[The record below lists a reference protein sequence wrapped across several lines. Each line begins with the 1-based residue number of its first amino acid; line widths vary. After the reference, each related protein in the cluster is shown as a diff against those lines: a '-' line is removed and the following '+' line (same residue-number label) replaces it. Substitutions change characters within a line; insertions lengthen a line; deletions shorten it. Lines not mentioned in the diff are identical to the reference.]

1 MIIIRN
7 NLIPFPGYKAITLW
21 PFIFVRKKA
30 WYSNDIDRHERIHG
44 RQQLEMLLVGMV
56 LAAVLAAVGCGWW
69 SLLTLPVFYIWYG
82 VEYLVRLC
90 ITRSRSRAYRSV
102 SFEQEAY
109 ANERDQDYFYHRKWY
124 AWLRYVSL
132 GSAAFIKQSD

>member
-7 NLIPFPGYKAITLW
+7 NLIPFRGYSAVTIW
-21 PFIFVRKKA
+21 PFIFVRRSA
-30 WYSNDIDRHERIHG
+30 WYSNDTDRHERIHG
-44 RQQLEMLLVGMV
+44 RQQLEMLL
-56 LAAVLAAVGCGWW
+56 
-69 SLLTLPVFYIWYG
+69 LLFYLWYG

-109 ANERDQDYFYHRKWY
+109 AHECDQDYLKHRRLY
-124 AWLRYVSL
+124 AWLKYLFNTNVHE
-132 GSAAFIKQSD
+132 